1 MNKIRHINII
11 QETEYTVNNKIN
23 KNMMILEKIIFFFQ
37 IWNNYDEKILVTT
50 FDCRLKGVM

>member
-11 QETEYTVNNKIN
+11 QETEYTLNNKIN
-23 KNMMILEKIIFFFQ
+23 KNMMILEKIIFFQ

>member
-11 QETEYTVNNKIN
+11 QETEYTLNNKIN